1 MKKQSG
7 AIISVLGF
15 LLFGMAASTIYFV
28 SNGAGANSRLA
39 KMRKQ
44 LDEQNKKS
52 EAVAA
57 TLTEK
62 EGRLAVME
70 KQHENLSSSRKKQ
83 HNVSTK
89 NQLNIENQI
98 TALEA
103 KLSKSKTETLSA
115 QNELKHVLEQF
126 NDVETVL
133 KKQVATSKQKVA
145 KSEIAVQSEKAK
157 VAKAVS
163 GEAEAREAL
172 LEASRVIQSLRAEL
186 AKLKSRNLSG
196 VALVPSP
203 RVPVA
208 GNSPIPSPPL
218 PKPSSEAKPILPEIA
233 APVLT
238 PKPVSPVPPPPALP
252 TPAISKKTIIGRVA
266 GIELKHGFIL
276 CQMSTVNGVGLG
288 DSLIVTRRGEYIGLV
303 RVSRADK
310 SGNIVYA
317 ELNAAQLVKG
327 IQEGDQVV
335 LKQ

>member
-70 KQHENLSSSRKKQ
+70 KQHENLSSSRNKQ

-186 AKLKSRNLSG
+186 AKLKNGNLSG
-196 VALVPSP
+196 ATLVPSP
-203 RVPVA
+203 RVPVPV
-208 GNSPIPSPPL
+208 NSPIPPL
-218 PKPSSEAKPILPEIA
+218 PKSSSKTKPILPEIA
-233 APVLT
+233 SPVLP
-238 PKPVSPVPPPPALP
+238 PKPVSPVIIPPDLP
-252 TPAISKKTIIGRVA
+252 KPAIPKKTVIGRVA

-276 CQMSTVNGVGLG
+276 CQMSTVNGVDLG